1 MSDYERHSGK
11 LVRVLPGN
19 GESFE
24 DLLKRTAKEVLKVE
38 LEDLDEIEEEL
49 YYNKKDT
56 HIVLLKEKALFK
68 MVNHMKSNSVDD
80 YMSITPIEEGFSF
93 DTQFYNSGTCLK
105 EMLNDELQKQL
116 KQ

>member
-1 MSDYERHSGK
+1 M
-11 LVRVLPGN
+11 
-19 GESFE
+19 
-24 DLLKRTAKEVLKVE
+24 
-38 LEDLDEIEEEL
+38 
-49 YYNKKDT
+49 
-56 HIVLLKEKALFK
+56 FK